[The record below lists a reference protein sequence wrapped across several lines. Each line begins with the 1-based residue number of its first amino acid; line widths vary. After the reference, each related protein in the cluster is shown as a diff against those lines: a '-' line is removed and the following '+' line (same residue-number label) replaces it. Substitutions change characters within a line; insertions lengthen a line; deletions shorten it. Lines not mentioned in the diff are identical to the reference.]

1 MNDGSS
7 EYQWIKLCKYF
18 FNLKT
23 DLCLCLIYY
32 SPKSTVNF
40 IELLGKDITEKYN
53 KKWDI
58 LLAGD
63 VNARTG
69 SCPEFIENDT
79 STHIPIPNHCYN
91 VDFVKERRVSQGTMT
106 YSRGKE
112 LLELCIGNQLR
123 ILNGRRFGN
132 TTGRFTYFK
141 TNGSSVVDYMI
152 A

>member
-1 MNDGSS
+1 M
-7 EYQWIKLCKYF
+7 
-18 FNLKT
+18 
-23 DLCLCLIYY
+23 
-32 SPKSTVNF
+32 
-40 IELLGKDITEKYN
+40 
-53 KKWDI
+53 
-58 LLAGD
+58 
-63 VNARTG
+63 
-69 SCPEFIENDT
+69 
-79 STHIPIPNHCYN
+79 PNHCYN

>member
-1 MNDGSS
+1 
-7 EYQWIKLCKYF
+7 
-18 FNLKT
+18 
-23 DLCLCLIYY
+23 
-32 SPKSTVNF
+32 
-40 IELLGKDITEKYN
+40 
-53 KKWDI
+53 
-58 LLAGD
+58 LAGD

-91 VDFVKERRVSQGTMT
+91 VDFVKERRVSQDTMT

-132 TTGRFTYFK
+132 TT
-141 TNGSSVVDYMI
+141 VDLHILKLMVLVL
-152 A
+152 

>member
-1 MNDGSS
+1 
-7 EYQWIKLCKYF
+7 
-18 FNLKT
+18 
-23 DLCLCLIYY
+23 
-32 SPKSTVNF
+32 
-40 IELLGKDITEKYN
+40 
-53 KKWDI
+53 
-58 LLAGD
+58 
-63 VNARTG
+63 
-69 SCPEFIENDT
+69 
-79 STHIPIPNHCYN
+79 
-91 VDFVKERRVSQGTMT
+91 MT